1 MFGRNGEPDRL
12 TEHTC
17 GQISQD
23 INHEMVSQ
31 LAALEGKVIQE
42 HVGEADYP
50 AHTFMLQE

>member
-23 INHEMVSQ
+23 INHEAVSQ
-31 LAALEGKVIQE
+31 LANKDGKVIQE
-42 HVGEADYP
+42 AQCYDIHNANQCIFEA
-50 AHTFMLQE
+50 